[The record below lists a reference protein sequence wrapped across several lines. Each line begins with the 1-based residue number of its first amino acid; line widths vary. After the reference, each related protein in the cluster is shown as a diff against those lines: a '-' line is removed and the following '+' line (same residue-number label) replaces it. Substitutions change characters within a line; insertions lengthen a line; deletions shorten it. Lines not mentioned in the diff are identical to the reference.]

1 MSQTWSIYVELAA
14 RTAADDLIVRMRRQL
29 ETLHPSV
36 GHAPNGHLYAR
47 VFIVNTTLR
56 QATDAA
62 IKYVT
67 AAAKEVGVAYNV
79 VGLEVLTL
87 EEVDRRTKEPPVPEL
102 VGVSEIADILKVA
115 SRQRAKQITELDGFP
130 PPVTHLKS
138 GPVYLAEQVRAFKE
152 RWHRAGGHPFKEV
165 RLSGAET
172 EVLLMLR
179 DTADDRRNVRTL
191 AHAASLR
198 VDRSTED
205 SELLEAR
212 FPSENEE
219 TPAVL
224 HSLARKK
231 LLRIHDEVER
241 GDKEVVTLQLTNRG
255 VRAPLKDN

>member
-1 MSQTWSIYVELAA
+1 
-14 RTAADDLIVRMRRQL
+14 
-29 ETLHPSV
+29 
-36 GHAPNGHLYAR
+36 
-47 VFIVNTTLR
+47 
-56 QATDAA
+56 
-62 IKYVT
+62 
-67 AAAKEVGVAYNV
+67 

-87 EEVDRRTKEPPVPEL
+87 EEVDRRNNEPLVPEL
-102 VGVSEIADILKVA
+102 VGVSEIADILEVS

-138 GPVYLAEQVRAFKE
+138 GPVYSAEQVRAFKD

-165 RLSGAET
+165 KLSGAEA
-172 EVLLMLR
+172 EVLLILR
-179 DTADDRRNVRTL
+179 NTAGDRRSMRPL

-198 VDRSTED
+198 VDRSAED

-224 HSLARKK
+224 HSLARKN

-241 GDKEVVTLQLTNRG
+241 GDKEVVTLRLTNRG
-255 VRAPLKDN
+255 VRAPLKDS